1 MGGKTLN
8 ATKSMQQ
15 QSKGV
20 QQSCIVCTNVARQSS
35 IYCSDDCIRKH
46 ANTTTSNIAA
56 QSDTNTSTTSIATSS
71 LTANDTTDSQ
81 SSTSMKWIAP
91 IESNQHNRV
100 DVYEKKSGRCLTG
113 SSAPTVDNLR
123 QWLQSHPTFEVV
135 QNGSPQAVAIKVK
148 KLQNQIN
155 MAVAAERDSQPK
167 VVQTTLNVAANKRV
181 MIVNPHK
188 QTTKVSQQLQQPQQ
202 AVVQKTATSKAIVKV
217 PKEVPLFVTT
227 KQRGSSAVVVATSAK
242 STQPAKQTPVKQNP
256 PAKQTPPTKQTPPAK
271 QTPPIKPPNA
281 NIAGTTKR
289 KSDQNRTST
298 NSKSPGGSTEPI
310 RVTVQ
315 KTLREQLSLRM
326 AETTDTN
333 CPKLSTEQINK
344 FAFDT
349 EREIYMLFNRDTTSK
364 YRAKYRSLMFNIKD
378 RKNET
383 LFRKICDSSIQPEQ
397 LVRLSPED
405 LASQELAQW
414 RENEN
419 KHQLEMIKKSELDL
433 LSCPKSYVLKTHKGE
448 EVIESKT
455 SDRVSLDPSTSVMD
469 VVSVLNNS
477 TVSSTSEHIDELL
490 RTPPVVKDTR
500 IDSRFEKYLSVD
512 SSSSGGAQAAGSS
525 KSSSLSAVVASS
537 GTKKKAAKRS
547 RSRSRD
553 REPLDTKKSSSSA
566 SKHKR
571 KRSRDRRSRSRSAD
585 RDHRSDKTKK
595 DEKRNKEKLD
605 PSKIH
610 KADTPK
616 PASVTGSKDP
626 PKPLKQE
633 ESFNLIDKILEAQ
646 STIDRILRPEETAR
660 KEFVGESKT
669 ADIAQDLDVSLSA
682 TQISNESDQEPTS
695 TVTIPTPPES
705 FYQLS
710 TPPSAVTSDSD
721 DEPIWSGNIIMVDVT
736 TFQIAIRPLSG
747 DFSDIVD
754 DLPVELDVVG
764 RIKPDIVWD
773 YIEKIKKSPYKEI
786 LVLRFG
792 AAIDEDSEAYATFY
806 TYLASRQRF
815 GVIKI
820 KSSTIKDFYLLPL
833 ASHKSLPSLLE
844 PLDHAADFDN
854 DRPDLLLGI
863 IVKNRTVPLKRALSS
878 SSHRAQVSKVGLET
892 V

>member
-1 MGGKTLN
+1 MMGAKTFN
-8 ATKSMQQ
+8 TTKTMQQ
-15 QSKGV
+15 QSIGI
-20 QQSCIVCTNVARQSS
+20 QQSSCIVCTNIARHSS

-46 ANTTTSNIAA
+46 ANTTTNNIAA
-56 QSDTNTSTTSIATSS
+56 QSDNTSTTAIATSS
-71 LTANDTTDSQ
+71 LSAINTTEAH
-81 SSTSMKWIAP
+81 SSSSSMKWIAP

-113 SSAPTVDNLR
+113 NSAPTVDNLR

-135 QNGSPQAVAIKVK
+135 QNGSQQAIAIKMK
-148 KLQNQIN
+148 KLQNQLN
-155 MAVAAERDSQPK
+155 MAERDSQPK
-167 VVQTTLNVAANKRV
+167 VVQTTLNVAPNKRV
-181 MIVNPHK
+181 ILVNPHK
-188 QTTKVSQQLQQPQQ
+188 QATKAPVPQQLQQPQQ
-202 AVVQKTATSKAIVKV
+202 AVVLKTATPKVIVKG

-227 KQRGSSAVVVATSAK
+227 KQRGSSAIVVATPAK
-242 STQPAKQTPVKQNP
+242 LTQPAKQTTPAKHNP
-256 PAKQTPPTKQTPPAK
+256 SAKQTPPGKLTPPV
-271 QTPPIKPPNA
+271 KPPST

-289 KSDQNRTST
+289 KSDQNHTST
-298 NSKSPGGSTEPI
+298 NPKSSGSTEPI

-315 KTLREQLSLRM
+315 KTLREQLTLRM
-326 AETTDTN
+326 AETTDVN
-333 CPKLSTEQINK
+333 CPKLSAEEITR
-344 FAFDT
+344 FAADT
-349 EREIYMLFNRDTTSK
+349 EREIYLLFNRDTTSK

-383 LFRKICDSSIQPEQ
+383 LFRKICDTSIQPKQ
-397 LVRLSPED
+397 LVRLSAED

-419 KHQLEMIKKSELDL
+419 KHQLEMIKKSELDML
-433 LSCPKSYVLKTHKGE
+433 ACPKSYVLKTHKGE
-448 EVIESKT
+448 EVIENKT
-455 SDRVSLDPSTSVMD
+455 SDRVSLDPSTSVRD
-469 VVSVLNNS
+469 VVSMLNNS

-490 RTPPVVKDTR
+490 HTPAVVKDTR

-525 KSSSLSAVVASS
+525 RSSLSSVVLASS
-537 GTKKKAAKRS
+537 ATKKKTAKRS
-547 RSRSRD
+547 RSRSRE
-553 REPLDTKKSSSSA
+553 REQLDAKKTSSSA

-571 KRSRDRRSRSRSAD
+571 KRSRDRRSRSRSTD
-585 RDHRSDKTKK
+585 KDHRSDKTKK
-595 DEKRNKEKLD
+595 DEKRNKDKVD
-605 PSKIH
+605 PSKVQ

-616 PASVTGSKDP
+616 PTVAASKDP
-626 PKPLKQE
+626 PKPLKKE
-633 ESFNLIDKILEAQ
+633 ENFNLIDKILEAQ
-646 STIDRILRPEETAR
+646 STIDRILRPEETAK
-660 KEFVGESKT
+660 KETVAEKKT
-669 ADIAQDLDVSLSA
+669 SDIAPATDESLSA

-705 FYQLS
+705 FFQLS

-721 DEPIWSGNIIMVDVT
+721 DEPVWSGIIIMVDVT
-736 TFQIAIRPLSG
+736 TFQIAIRPLAG
-747 DFSDIVD
+747 DFSDIID

-764 RIKPDIVWD
+764 RIRPDIVWD
-773 YIEKIKKSPYKEI
+773 YISKIKKSPYKEI

-815 GVIKI
+815 GVIKT

-833 ASHKSLPSLLE
+833 AAHKSLPSVLQ
-844 PLDHAADFDN
+844 PLDRFADFDK

-863 IVKNRTVPLKRALSS
+863 IVKNRTVPLKRALSTPHR
-878 SSHRAQVSKVGLET
+878 SHAGKVGFGI